1 MKFELKSNEK
11 NVVKFEATVEN
22 ASFQEAVTKSFR
34 KDQKKFNLPG
44 FRKGK
49 TPRKMIELNYGAEVF
64 YEEAVNILLPEAYSN
79 GLDELKLEP
88 VDKPKL
94 DIVEIGNDKDL
105 ILSFEVLVKPEVK
118 LGEYK
123 GVEVEDINTIITGED
138 VEKELEKLRD
148 QNARLVNVE
157 DRAIELDDNVIINY
171 VGTVD
176 GELFDG
182 GSAEGHDL
190 EIGSNSFIPGFE
202 DQLIGANV
210 GDEVEVKVTF
220 PEDYQAEELAS
231 KEAIFKVNVLAIKV
245 KELPELDDDFAIDT
259 TEFDTLDEYRNDL
272 KEKMQISTDESSE
285 RAIRDKV
292 IETCV
297 NNMEVD
303 IPEVMV
309 DQEVEDM
316 INNFKQ
322 QLSQQGLDIDQY
334 AQFTGGT
341 VDDLKEGMRK
351 DALIRV
357 QTGLL
362 FDAVVKEE
370 NIEAT
375 EEDLDAEYSKFAEVQ
390 EKTVEEIKEIFAKN
404 EDYIK
409 DSIVSKKTVDFLVD
423 NANIK

>member
-11 NVVKFEATVEN
+11 NVVKFEATIEN
-22 ASFQEAVTKSFR
+22 ESFQEAVTKSFK

-49 TPRKMIELNYGAEVF
+49 SPRKMIELNYGAEVF
-64 YEEAVNILLPEAYSN
+64 YEEAVNILLPDVYTN
-79 GLDELKLEP
+79 GLDELKLDP
-88 VDKPKL
+88 IDRPKMDVL
-94 DIVEIGNDKDL
+94 EIGKDKDL
-105 ILSFEVLVKPEVK
+105 VLSFEVAVKPEVK

-123 GVEVEDINTIITGED
+123 GVEVESINTVITDED
-138 VEKELEKLRD
+138 IDKELEVLRE
-148 QNARLVNVE
+148 QNARLVSVE
-157 DRAIELDDNVIINY
+157 DRAIELNDKVTIDY
-171 VGTVD
+171 VGTHD

-182 GSAEGHDL
+182 GSAKGHEL

-202 DQLIGANV
+202 DQLIGANI
-210 GDEVEVKVTF
+210 GDKVEVNVTF
-220 PEDYQAEELAS
+220 PEDYHEEMAS
-231 KEAIFKVNVLAIKV
+231 KSVVFEVDILSNKV

-272 KEKMQISTDESSE
+272 REKMQLSANESAE
-285 RAIRDKV
+285 RATRDKV

-309 DQEVEDM
+309 DQEVED
-316 INNFKQ
+316 IIKNLEN
-322 QLSQQGLDIDQY
+322 QLSQQGLSIDQY
-334 AQFTGGT
+334 VQFTGGSL
-341 VDDLKEGMRK
+341 DDLKESMRK
-351 DALIRV
+351 DAVIRV
-357 QTGLL
+357 ETGLL
-362 FDAVVKEE
+362 FDAVIKAE

-375 EEDLDAEYSKFAEVQ
+375 EEDLNEEYLKFAEAQ
-390 EKTVEEIKEIFAKN
+390 EKTIEEIKAVFAKN

-409 DSIVSKKTVDFLVD
+409 DSIVSRKAVDFLVD

>member
-11 NVVKFEATVEN
+11 NVVKFEATIEN
-22 ASFQEAVTKSFR
+22 ESFQEAVTKSFK

-49 TPRKMIELNYGAEVF
+49 SPRKMIELNYGAEVF
-64 YEEAVNILLPEAYSN
+64 YEEAVNILLPDVYTN
-79 GLDELKLEP
+79 GLDELKLVP
-88 VDKPKL
+88 IDRPKL
-94 DIVEIGNDKDL
+94 DVLEIGKDKDL
-105 ILSFEVLVKPEVK
+105 VLSFEVVVKPEAK

-123 GVEVEDINTIITGED
+123 GVEVESINTVITDED
-138 VEKELEKLRD
+138 IDKELETLRE
-148 QNARLVNVE
+148 QNARLVSVE
-157 DRAIELDDNVIINY
+157 DRAIELNDKVTIDY
-171 VGTVD
+171 VGTFD

-182 GSAEGHDL
+182 GSAKGYDL

-202 DQLIGANV
+202 EQLIGANI
-210 GDEVEVKVTF
+210 GDKVEVNVTF
-220 PEDYQAEELAS
+220 PEDYHEEMAS
-231 KEAIFKVNVLAIKV
+231 KSVVFEVDVLANKV

-272 KEKMQISTDESSE
+272 REKMQLSANENAE
-285 RAIRDKV
+285 RATRDKV

-309 DQEVEDM
+309 NQEVEDM
-316 INNFKQ
+316 IRNFEN
-322 QLSQQGLDIDQY
+322 QLSQQGLSIDQY
-334 AQFTGGT
+334 AQFTGGSL
-341 VDDLKEGMRK
+341 DDLKESMRK

-357 QTGLL
+357 ETGLL
-362 FDAVVKEE
+362 FDAVIKAE
-370 NIEAT
+370 NIEVT
-375 EEDLDAEYSKFAEVQ
+375 EEDLNEEYLKFAEAQ
-390 EKTVEEIKEIFAKN
+390 EKTVEEIKLIFAKN

-409 DSIVSKKTVDFLVD
+409 DSIVSRKAVDFLVD